1 MLITT
6 VIVSGNRNNNT
17 FHSWPV
23 EQGLPSEAEDKG
35 SATSL

>member
-6 VIVSGNRNNNT
+6 DIVSGNRNNNT
-17 FHSWPV
+17 FRSWPV
-23 EQGLPSEAEDKG
+23 EQGPSSEAEDKG